1 MLSNLFFDVVFPII
15 RDYLFKY
22 YTKGIDYK
30 DISL

>member
-1 MLSNLFFDVVFPII
+1 MLFIFFFDAVFPII

-22 YTKGIDYK
+22 YTKGIDYQ